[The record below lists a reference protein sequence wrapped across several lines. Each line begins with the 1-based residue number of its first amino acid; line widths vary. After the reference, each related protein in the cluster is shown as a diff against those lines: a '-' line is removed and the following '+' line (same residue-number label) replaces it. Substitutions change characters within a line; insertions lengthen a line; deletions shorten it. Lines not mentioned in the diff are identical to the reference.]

1 MLWVVMVFMM
11 VRTSNLIA
19 VMKKFMKSLVLFAAA
34 AMALTS
40 CENEM
45 MNEGIESNETY
56 TLTFTADAPESRTS
70 VSIEGETA
78 SFKWS
83 EGDKIGFYYVAS
95 DVDYEKKS
103 NSNAATIDENG
114 IATFTGKFTPTEG
127 ATDYHIAAFYP
138 GNSWVSHADEN
149 PFNNVKVKIP
159 SAQTLTE
166 GTFDP
171 AADLMMSKPL
181 MNQTFTVEQDKTYDE
196 QARNLE
202 FGRLAAIG
210 RMNLKGLTAGET
222 ITSVKVEFTDFNMA
236 GEVTL
241 DMENQ
246 TFEFGTANTTNAI
259 TLTGTL
265 TAAAETPVFFTCFP
279 NNYNGDYVVTVT
291 TESATATTIYTK
303 EGTISK
309 AIEFTSGNV
318 MGFNVNLATADK
330 QVVGKL
336 IELDSTK
343 RYLFKEATEMKDGWY
358 AIVANGVAATAYTA
372 SDYGRM
378 SSTATIAVGE
388 QISLPVMNAFGFM
401 STTGGY
407 TIQQYDM
414 DYLQSTTDYATF
426 NFVEGLPASG
436 HIWSVA
442 IADGVATITN
452 NDTEK
457 SISYSSSYNNF
468 EANATISTTPT
479 LYELVEID
487 NGSYLLG
494 VSTNE
499 LTMIGAGGEI
509 SFNVTTYG
517 EGTLTATANNDWLET
532 SVDAA
537 TGTVTV
543 TVKANTGDVRE
554 GTITVAFAGQ
564 ELTVTVSQDAPIA
577 AGTEVEATLTFDN
590 TSKRTEFVNGSKQVW
605 VENGITLTNTG
616 SCADYAD
623 PVRLYKNTQVEISA
637 PGNISKIVFNSPSGT
652 ASKYLLTLSDGTG
665 YTVSGSATT
674 TVTITLTTPSK
685 TFSFTNSVQQA
696 RLSSIVVTYTT
707 GDSTEEPDV
716 KEERNLAW
724 SAATATATVG
734 EAFTAPTLSGVT
746 DGVTYTSSNTGVA
759 TIDASGVVTIVAAG
773 TTTITATAEENETHN
788 AGEASYTLTVS
799 EASTGGDKTYYVKV
813 TEAPTDWS
821 GTYLIVYQDENMI
834 FDGSLTTLDAANN
847 YKTVTIADG
856 KIEATAEVAQ
866 YQFTIATM
874 TGGYSIQAASGMFI
888 GHGANANKLT
898 SSDVALK
905 NTITF
910 QSADQ
915 IDIVCSGGAYLRF
928 NTTSGQ
934 DRFRYYKSD
943 SYTNQKAI
951 QLYKL
956 EN

>member
-1 MLWVVMVFMM
+1 MMFMM
-11 VRTSNLIA
+11 VRTFNLIA
-19 VMKKFMKSLVLFAAA
+19 AMKKFMKSLVLFAAA

-45 MNEGIESNETY
+45 MNEGIESNEAY

-83 EGDKIGFYYVAS
+83 KGDKIGFYYVAS
-95 DVDYEKKS
+95 DVDYKKKG

-114 IATFTGKFTPTEG
+114 KATFTGTFTPTEG

-138 GNSWVSHADEN
+138 GNSWVSSSHAAEN

-181 MNQTFTVEQDKTYDE
+181 MNQTFTNGKAYS
-196 QARNLE
+196 LE

-291 TESATATTIYTK
+291 TESATTTTIYTK

-358 AIVANGVAATAYTA
+358 AIVANGVAATGIA
-372 SDYGRM
+372 SGNYGYLKVVEPI
-378 SSTATIAVGE
+378 TVGAN
-388 QISLPVMNAFGFM
+388 ISLPVASAFGFK
-401 STTGGY
+401 TTEGGY
-407 TIQQYDM
+407 TMQQYDGKYLYKSG
-414 DYLQSTTDYATF
+414 DYDNFNINATCPSDGSQ
-426 NFVEGLPASG
+426 V
-436 HIWSVA
+436 WSVA
-442 IADGVATITN
+442 IADGKATIKN
-452 NDTEK
+452 NSVSKT
-457 SISYSSSYNNF
+457 ISYDSEYNSFGSY
-468 EANATISTTPT
+468 ATATVLPT

-499 LTMIGAGGEI
+499 LTMIGEGGEV

-577 AGTEVEATLTFDN
+577 AGTEVEATLTFDDKV
-590 TSKRTEFVNGSKQVW
+590 KRTEFVSGSKQVW
-605 VENGITLTNTG
+605 AENGITLTNTG
-616 SCADYAD
+616 NCADYAN
-623 PVRLYKNTQVEISA
+623 PVRLYKNTKVEISA
-637 PGNISKIVFNSPSGT
+637 PGNISKIVFNANSAEYASNLSGAIGAEATVSDKTVTVIPTGTAATYTIAALSVNQVRLDSVTVTYTAGEIAEPEQLVMSAVTCTAQTYNSLTFTWDAVANASGYEVTINDETETVNDTEYTATGLTAENDYTISVKALGDGTYYTDSAAVEATGTTTANTGGEVVPTILLSEDFAEITTGDNTSTGGSSSSWSGNTNFSVSGKVFKAGGAVRLGTGT
-652 ASKYLLTLSDGTG
+652 ASG
-665 YTVSGSATT
+665 
-674 TVTITLTTPSK
+674 TLTT
-685 TFSFTNSVQQA
+685 N
-696 RLSSIVVTYTT
+696 
-707 GDSTEEPDV
+707 
-716 KEERNLAW
+716 
-724 SAATATATVG
+724 
-734 EAFTAPTLSGVT
+734 
-746 DGVTYTSSNTGVA
+746 
-759 TIDASGVVTIVAAG
+759 
-773 TTTITATAEENETHN
+773 
-788 AGEASYTLTVS
+788 
-799 EASTGGDKTYYVKV
+799 
-813 TEAPTDWS
+813 
-821 GTYLIVYQDENMI
+821 
-834 FDGSLTTLDAANN
+834 TTLDLTKDFTVSIDLKGWTTVEGTITITVGSQS
-847 YKTVTIADG
+847 KTITPTQTRTENFGTYTADFTG
-856 KIEATAEVAQ
+856 SDATTVVI
-866 YQFTIATM
+866 T
-874 TGGYSIQAASGMFI
+874 
-888 GHGANANKLT
+888 ANKRT
-898 SSDVALK
+898 FVDNIV
-905 NTITF
+905 IT
-910 QSADQ
+910 
-915 IDIVCSGGAYLRF
+915 
-928 NTTSGQ
+928 T
-934 DRFRYYKSD
+934 
-943 SYTNQKAI
+943 
-951 QLYKL
+951 

>member
-1 MLWVVMVFMM
+1 MMFMM
-11 VRTSNLIA
+11 VRTFNLNA
-19 VMKKFMKSLVLFAAA
+19 AMKKFMKSLVLFAAA

-45 MNEGIESNETY
+45 MNEGIESNDTY

-95 DVDYEKKS
+95 DVDYKKKG

-114 IATFTGKFTPTEG
+114 KATFTGTFTPTEG

-149 PFNNVKVKIP
+149 PFNNVKVKIL
-159 SAQTLTE
+159 SAQTLTD

-171 AADLMMSKPL
+171 KADLMMSKPL
-181 MNQTFTVEQDKTYDE
+181 MNQTFTDGKAYS
-196 QARNLE
+196 LE

-279 NNYNGDYVVTVT
+279 DDYNGDYVVTVT

-303 EGTISK
+303 EGTISN
-309 AIEFTSGNV
+309 AIKLTSGNV

-330 QVVGKL
+330 LVVGKL

-343 RYLFKEATEMKDGWY
+343 RYLFKEATEMKGGWY

-414 DYLQSTTDYATF
+414 DYLQSTTNYATF
-426 NFVEGLPASG
+426 NFVEGLPESG

-479 LYELVEID
+479 LYELVEVD

-499 LTMIGAGGEI
+499 LTMIGEGGEVK
-509 SFNVTTYG
+509 FNVTTYG
-517 EGTLTATANNDWLET
+517 EGTLTATANNNWLAT
-532 SVDAA
+532 SVDTA

-543 TVKANTGDVRE
+543 TVDANNTDDVRE
-554 GTITVAFAGQ
+554 GTITVAFAGK
-564 ELTVTVSQDAPIA
+564 ELTVTVSQEAPIA

-590 TSKRTEFVNGSKQVW
+590 TSKRTEFVSGSKQVW
-605 VENGITLTNTG
+605 AENGITLTNTG
-616 SCADYAD
+616 SCADYAN
-623 PVRLYKNTQVEISA
+623 PVRLYKNTKVEISA
-637 PGNISKIVFNSPSGT
+637 PGNISKIVFNASSADYATALGTSIGEGATVSDKVVTVTPTGSAASYTIASLSGGQVRLNSVTVTYTAGEIAEPEQLVMSAVTCTAQTYNSLTFTWDAVANASGYEVTINDETETVNDTEYTATGLTAENDYTISVKALGDGTYYTDSAAVEATGTTTANTGGEVVPTILLSEDFAEITTGDNTSTGGSSSSWSGNTNFSVSGKVYKAGGAVRLGTGT
-652 ASKYLLTLSDGTG
+652 ASG
-665 YTVSGSATT
+665 
-674 TVTITLTTPSK
+674 TLTT
-685 TFSFTNSVQQA
+685 N
-696 RLSSIVVTYTT
+696 
-707 GDSTEEPDV
+707 
-716 KEERNLAW
+716 
-724 SAATATATVG
+724 
-734 EAFTAPTLSGVT
+734 
-746 DGVTYTSSNTGVA
+746 
-759 TIDASGVVTIVAAG
+759 
-773 TTTITATAEENETHN
+773 
-788 AGEASYTLTVS
+788 
-799 EASTGGDKTYYVKV
+799 
-813 TEAPTDWS
+813 
-821 GTYLIVYQDENMI
+821 
-834 FDGSLTTLDAANN
+834 TTLDLTKDFTVSIDLKGWTTVEGTITITVGSQS
-847 YKTVTIADG
+847 KTITPTQTRTENFGTYTADFTG
-856 KIEATAEVAQ
+856 SDATTVVI
-866 YQFTIATM
+866 T
-874 TGGYSIQAASGMFI
+874 
-888 GHGANANKLT
+888 ANKRT
-898 SSDVALK
+898 FVDNIV
-905 NTITF
+905 IT
-910 QSADQ
+910 
-915 IDIVCSGGAYLRF
+915 
-928 NTTSGQ
+928 T
-934 DRFRYYKSD
+934 
-943 SYTNQKAI
+943 
-951 QLYKL
+951 